1 MAIDKIYEGKT
12 RDEIIELVYTFHL
25 QNTNGRETEDEMFKL
40 GIEACYDE
48 LCVGEC
54 SDENAALPIQH
65 VSSRF
70 NLVAD
75 VMPARNEYVL
85 IKTPYCKYPA
95 TVGFWNGV
103 KWLAVDDKCEIF
115 NVSEWLSLNGC

>member
-1 MAIDKIYEGKT
+1 MEQSNRIQRSEVWEQIYKIVKQIPQA
-12 RDEIIELVYTFHL
+12 D
-25 QNTNGRETEDEMFKL
+25 TNGCDAPDAPSVATELEELFLKL
-40 GIEACYDE
+40 
-48 LCVGEC
+48 
-54 SDENAALPIQH
+54 LPIQH

-103 KWLAVDDKCEIF
+103 KWLAADDKCEIF

>member
-1 MAIDKIYEGKT
+1 MK
-12 RDEIIELVYTFHL
+12 RDELLDKLEEIQERNYAEFTGVNEGMLHTREDIADLFYEQLANGA
-25 QNTNGRETEDEMFKL
+25 NTGQDK
-40 GIEACYDE
+40 CH
-48 LCVGEC
+48 
-54 SDENAALPIQH
+54 IQR

-103 KWLAVDDKCEIF
+103 KWLAADDKCEIF